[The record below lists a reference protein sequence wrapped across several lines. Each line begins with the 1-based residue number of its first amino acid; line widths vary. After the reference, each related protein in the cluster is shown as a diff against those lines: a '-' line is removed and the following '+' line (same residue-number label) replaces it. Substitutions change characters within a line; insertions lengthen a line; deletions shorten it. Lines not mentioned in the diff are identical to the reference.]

1 MMKKILVGALF
12 LVGAVTL
19 GSAQSNEQLDG
30 LLSQASARLDSTVYL
45 LLTSNGSIPDDA
57 DPATALTK
65 AVELGLVSS
74 SKGATGPVTVEDLA
88 YLVMKTQ
95 GIPGGLEWTFFPSPR
110 AAYRELSFQ
119 KLINTSAGP
128 GRVVA
133 GDEVVR
139 TLTAALNFKGG
150 KK

>member
-1 MMKKILVGALF
+1 MVKKILVGALF
-12 LVGAVTL
+12 LVGVITL
-19 GSAQSNEQLDG
+19 GSAQSNERLDE
-30 LLSQASARLDSTVYL
+30 LLSQASARLDSTLYL
-45 LLTSNGSIPDDA
+45 LLSANGVLSEGA
-57 DPATALTK
+57 DPAAALAK
-65 AVELGLVSS
+65 ATEQGLVASTA
-74 SKGATGPVTVEDLA
+74 GAADPVTVETLA

-95 GIPGGLEWTFFPSPR
+95 AIPGGVEWMFLPSPR
-110 AAYRELSFQ
+110 AAYRELAYQ
-119 KLINTSAGP
+119 KLINVSAGP